1 MGDNG
6 DSARTDG
13 GKWTIDAASTVGG
26 GSDWSSW
33 GEQLQVGRRS
43 LLPFQSMVMEEIQ
56 LLVNAEVVEQEE
68 EQVVHSQE
76 ERSELEAELLI
87 GTGEQM
93 LVLDLKKGLFGGA
106 VFISLFLPVDLSL
119 KHLLKLWGLLLGM
132 GIFWWIWS
140 KLIKKWLSKL
150 LLLL

>member
-1 MGDNG
+1 
-6 DSARTDG
+6 
-13 GKWTIDAASTVGG
+13 
-26 GSDWSSW
+26 
-33 GEQLQVGRRS
+33 
-43 LLPFQSMVMEEIQ
+43 MVMEEIQ

-76 ERSELEAELLI
+76 ERSELEAELLV